1 MAVAMDS
8 QKQRLEG
15 MIVVHLSPVIE
26 MDDDQFFEFAQLNR
40 DLRMERNS
48 KGELIIMP
56 PTGWE
61 TGDRNS
67 EIGMQLRAWAKR
79 NGQGRVADSSTGYIL
94 PNKATRSPDASWV
107 SNERLESVSPQQRKK
122 FLPVCPEFVVEL
134 KSPTDL
140 LDEVQDK
147 MQEWIANGA
156 QLGWLIDPDAKRVYI
171 YRPNEQ
177 VEILEN
183 RKSISGEPLLKG
195 FTLDLTQI
203 W

>member
-1 MAVAMDS
+1 MEVAVDS

-26 MDDDQFFEFAQLNR
+26 MDDDQFFEFSQLNR

-67 EIGMQLRAWAKR
+67 EIGMQLRTWAKR

-107 SNERLESVSPQQRKK
+107 SRKRLDSVSPQQRKK
-122 FLPVCPEFVVEL
+122 FLPLSPEFVIEL
-134 KSPTDL
+134 KSATDV

-147 MQEWIANGA
+147 MQEWNENGA
-156 QLGWLIDPDAKRVYI
+156 QLAWLIDPDAKRVYV
-171 YRPNEQ
+171 YRPNQKIET
-177 VEILEN
+177 LEN
-183 RKSISGEPLLKG
+183 PTSVSGEPLLKG
-195 FTLDLTQI
+195 FALDLTQI